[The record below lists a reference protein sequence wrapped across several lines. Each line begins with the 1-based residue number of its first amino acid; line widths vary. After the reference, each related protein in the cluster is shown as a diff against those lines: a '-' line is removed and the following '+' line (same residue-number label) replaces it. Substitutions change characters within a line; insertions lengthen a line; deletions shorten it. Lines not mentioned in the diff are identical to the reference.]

1 MQYACVLLKKA
12 PRLYTIHMALLLNFM
27 SRQFQKFFNH
37 FHLVLLIILFRAVA
51 YNAQGFHNDHLA
63 NDDLLNAHRTRTMP
77 HNTCAVRTYHSIPR
91 SCIVLLLLQH
101 YIQCPWIWKTAL
113 RPTAVNS
120 QALWT
125 FTKKNFP
132 PCFRLILKARTH
144 CLPLFRSLAPRLV
157 PSRTSVFTTAG
168 QIAQSGRNAI
178 RPSCSIQVF
187 KRVGKIILTKQII
200 GKKGRISII
209 C

>member
-1 MQYACVLLKKA
+1 ME
-12 PRLYTIHMALLLNFM
+12 
-27 SRQFQKFFNH
+27 FQNSFNH

-63 NDDLLNAHRTRTMP
+63 NYDLLNAQWTRTMP

-101 YIQCPWIWKTAL
+101 YIQCPWIWKL
-113 RPTAVNS
+113 HCVPLQWVHRRCEPLQENS
-120 QALWT
+120 
-125 FTKKNFP
+125 FP

-200 GKKGRISII
+200 GKSGRISII